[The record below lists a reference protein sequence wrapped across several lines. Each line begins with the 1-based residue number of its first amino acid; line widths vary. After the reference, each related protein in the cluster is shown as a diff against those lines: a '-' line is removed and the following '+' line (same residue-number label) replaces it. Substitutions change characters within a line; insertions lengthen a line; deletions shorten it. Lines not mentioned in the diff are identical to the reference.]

1 MPPVRSGISDYS
13 LELCSRLSEEVELDI
28 YADNY
33 QPIVPPLEGRVHFY
47 TAGEFVWRNLQSPY
61 HINIY
66 QMGNSTC
73 HGYIYPFVFQYPGI
87 LVLHDYILHHSRF
100 KMLCEAGRVADY
112 SAEVEYCHPP
122 KGFLLA
128 KMVLHQLGS
137 RLLRFTFPLNKLLI
151 EASLM
156 TVVHSPYVKEMILE
170 ENPSATVIEV
180 SMGVPLVEPDPQL
193 MDILRERHQLR
204 ENDLI
209 LASFGMVT
217 PEKGILPILK
227 VLQRIVA
234 ESPQVR
240 YLIVGERS
248 EELDIDQLCRELGL
262 SQRVI
267 ITGFVTREEFFNY
280 IAISH
285 IGINLRYPTARETS
299 ATLLR
304 IMAMGKP
311 VLTSDLLHLNDLPSD
326 IVIKIPLIGEEEALY
341 QSLHRLIKQPQLRE
355 KLGSLGRR
363 FIKEK
368 HSLEGMSREYLRC
381 IEKGIE
387 LKKRGSIDRSHFPP
401 HLRGCE
407 EVIKSGL
414 KKALAEL
421 HLSYDDLPPEK
432 RSEVEKLFRI

>member
-1 MPPVRSGISDYS
+1 MPPERSGISDYS

-28 YADNY
+28 YIDDY
-33 QPIVPPLEGRVHFY
+33 QPIVPSLEGRVNIY
-47 TAGEFVWRNLQSPY
+47 PAGDFVWRHLQSPY
-61 HINIY
+61 HVNIY

-87 LVLHDYILHHSRF
+87 LVLHDYILHHSRL
-100 KMLCEAGRVADY
+100 KMLCEVGRVSDY
-112 SAEVEYCHPP
+112 IAEVEYCHPH
-122 KGFLLA
+122 KGFQLA
-128 KMVLHQLGS
+128 KMVVHQMGS
-137 RLLRFTFPLNKLLI
+137 RLLHFTFPLNKLLI

-170 ENPSATVIEV
+170 QNPSATVFEI
-180 SMGVPLVEPDPQL
+180 SMGVPLVKPDPRL
-193 MDILRERHQLR
+193 MDTLRERHHIGQD
-204 ENDLI
+204 DLI

-217 PEKGILPILK
+217 LEKRIVSILK
-227 VLQRIVA
+227 VLKKIVA
-234 ESPQVR
+234 EFPEVR

-248 EELDIDQLCRELGL
+248 EELDIDQLCQELGL

-280 IAISH
+280 LALSDV
-285 IGINLRYPTARETS
+285 GINLRYPTARETS

-311 VLTSDLLHLNDLPSD
+311 VVTSDLFHLNDLPAD
-326 IVIKIPLIGEEEALY
+326 IVIKIPLVGEEEALY
-341 QSLHRLIKQPQLRE
+341 ASLRRLIKERQLRE
-355 KLGSLGRR
+355 KLGSEGLR
-363 FIKEK
+363 FIKEN
-368 HSLEGMSREYLRC
+368 HSMKGMSRGYIQC
-381 IEKGIE
+381 IEKGIA
-387 LKKRGSIDRSHFPP
+387 LKKSISIDRSHFPP

-421 HLSYDDLPPEK
+421 HLSYDDLPSES
-432 RSEVEKLFRI
+432 REEVERLFKI

>member
-13 LELCSRLSEEVELDI
+13 LELCSRLSEEVELDV
-28 YADNY
+28 YVDNY
-33 QPIVPPLEGRVHFY
+33 KPAPSLEGRVRFY
-47 TAGEFVWRNLQSPY
+47 PAGEFVWRNLQSPY

-66 QMGNSTC
+66 QMGNSTY
-73 HGYIYPFVFQYPGI
+73 HDYIYPFVFQYPGI

-100 KMLCEAGRVADY
+100 EMLCEAGRVFDY
-112 SAEVEYCHPP
+112 IAEMEYCHLP
-122 KGFLLA
+122 KGFLIA

-137 RLLRFTFPLNKLLI
+137 RLLLFTFPLNKLPI

-156 TVVHSPYVKEMILE
+156 TAVHCPYVKEMILQ
-170 ENPSATVIEV
+170 ENPSATVVEV
-180 SMGVPLVEPDPQL
+180 SMGVPLVETDPQL
-193 MDILRERHQLR
+193 ISALKKKHQIG
-204 ENDLI
+204 ENHLI
-209 LASFGMVT
+209 LGSFGMVT
-217 PEKGILPILK
+217 REKGMVSILK
-227 VLQRIVA
+227 VFKRIAA
-234 ESPQVR
+234 EFPQVR
-240 YLIVGERS
+240 YLIVGQRS
-248 EELDIDQLCRELGL
+248 EELDINQLCRELGL

-280 IAISH
+280 IAITH

-326 IVIKIPLIGEEEALY
+326 IVIKIPLIGYEEALY
-341 QSLHRLIKQPQLRE
+341 HSLRRLIKEPQLRE
-355 KLGSLGRR
+355 KLGSRGLR
-363 FIKEK
+363 FIREK
-368 HSLEGMSREYLRC
+368 HSLEGMSQEYLQC

-387 LKKRGSIDRSHFPP
+387 LKKRSSIDRSHFPT

-421 HLSYDDLPPEK
+421 HLSYDDLPPDK
-432 RSEVEKLFRI
+432 RAEVERLLRI